1 MGELNLMDEL
11 SDAWDEHESSEVTE
25 VVQET
30 EDVIQSEER
39 TETPPVSEVD
49 NEDTDERGAD
59 DGGRVSGEKG
69 EDNNTE
75 EVGATAADVSVESA
89 PEAWSAEARETWK
102 DIPKAAKDYIQKR
115 EEQMDAG
122 IKKHA
127 ANAQRAMGMDQV
139 LTPYRQYLEV
149 NGGPQNALKQLLNTG
164 VQLQM
169 GNQAQKAQLVAGL
182 IKNFGV
188 DIGHLDSLL
197 VGQAPPEQAQQ
208 GTVQEQVQ
216 AVLQQERQQQYN
228 QQNQYAQQEVG
239 NEIQQFT
246 ADPANEFYRDVRGH
260 MASLLEGASK
270 ENRQLGLKDAY
281 DQACWA
287 NPEVRT
293 VLMKRQSQADIGK
306 KQSASVSIAGSPG
319 GPGGSA
325 KPSSIGDTI
334 RDAWDNVGR
343 D

>member
-11 SDAWDEHESSEVTE
+11 SDAWDEHESGEVTE
-25 VVQET
+25 AGQET

-39 TETPPVSEVD
+39 TETPPISEID
-49 NEDTDERGAD
+49 SEDTDKRGAD
-59 DGGRVSGEKG
+59 DVGRVSAEEGG
-69 EDNNTE
+69 ANNTE
-75 EVGATAADVSVESA
+75 AVGESAADVSVA

-115 EEQMDAG
+115 EAQMDAG

-127 ANAQRAMGMDQV
+127 ANAQRAMGMDHV

-188 DIGHLDSLL
+188 DIGALDSLL
-197 VGQAPPEQAQQ
+197 VGQAPPEATQQ
-208 GTVQEQVQ
+208 DNVQQQVQ
-216 AVLQQERQQQYN
+216 AALQAERQQQQG
-228 QQNQYAQQEVG
+228 QQHQFARQQVG

-270 ENRQLGLKDAY
+270 ENRQLSLKDSY

-287 NPEVRT
+287 NPEVRNI
-293 VLMKRQSQADIGK
+293 LMKRQSQSDMGR

>member
-11 SDAWDEHESSEVTE
+11 SDAWDEHESGEATE

-39 TETPPVSEVD
+39 TETPTISEID
-49 NEDTDERGAD
+49 SEDTDKRGAD
-59 DGGRVSGEKG
+59 DGGRVSAEEGEA
-69 EDNNTE
+69 NNTE
-75 EVGATAADVSVESA
+75 AVGESAADVSVA

-115 EEQMDAG
+115 EAQMDAG

-188 DIGHLDSLL
+188 DIGALDSLL
-197 VGQAPPEQAQQ
+197 VGQAPPEQTQQ
-208 GTVQEQVQ
+208 GTVQEQIQ
-216 AVLQQERQQQYN
+216 AALQAERQQQQG
-228 QQNQYAQQEVG
+228 QQHQYAQQQVG

-270 ENRQLGLKDAY
+270 ENRQLSLKDSY

-287 NPEVRT
+287 NPEVRNI
-293 VLMKRQSQADIGK
+293 LMKRQSQADMGR